1 MLAIRSGLSAVLR
14 HYPFL
19 SGHGKIAL
27 SKPLAAFAR
36 NEHFAVITLR
46 NGAKM
51 LVRGKD
57 HCGRILMYMGDLEP
71 IITFAAQRL
80 LKPGDTVLD
89 IGANMGWFSMT
100 AAPIVGLSGS
110 VHAFEPQPQLVPL
123 IAASVTMNQFSQVH
137 LHDYALSDSDG
148 TAILHVLKGNSGAG
162 RLKAETGKLWEPV
175 TVKLRH
181 AGQALD
187 SLCLSSVRMLKIDVE
202 GHEATVFESARETLT
217 KTPPEVVIFE
227 SNPSIDS
234 AELFDRP
241 AVKFLVEMG
250 YRIFNLDHSATKP
263 KITQCK
269 PSQHNAGL
277 DFIALLNGEK
287 GDRDLAALLR

>member
-1 MLAIRSGLSAVLR
+1 MLAIRSGLSAALR

-19 SGHGKIAL
+19 SGYGKIAL

-36 NEHFAVITLR
+36 NENFAVVTLR
-46 NGAKM
+46 NGARM
-51 LVRGKD
+51 LVRGKG
-57 HCGRILMYMGDLEP
+57 HRGRILMYMGDFEA

-123 IAASVTMNQFSQVH
+123 IAASITMNEFSQVH
-137 LHDYALSDSDG
+137 LHDYALSDSEG
-148 TAILHVLKGNSGAG
+148 TATMHVLKGNSGAG
-162 RLKAETGKLWEPV
+162 RLDAETGELWETV
-175 TVKLRH
+175 TVKLRY
-181 AGQALD
+181 AGEALE
-187 SLCLSSVRMLKIDVE
+187 SLCLTKVRMVKIDVE
-202 GHEATVFESARETLT
+202 GHEATVFEAARDTLT
-217 KTPPEVVIFE
+217 KTLPEVVIFE
-227 SNPSIDS
+227 SIPSIES
-234 AELFDRP
+234 AELFERP

-263 KITQCK
+263 KITECT
-269 PSQHNAGL
+269 PGQHSAGL
-277 DFIALLNGEK
+277 DFIALLNGEQ